1 MENSSLP
8 VQDSEKESLDKES
21 LDRDSLDKES
31 LEREIPENG
40 SLGIYGT
47 CYYFCLAVY
56 SKVSYLITHHY
67 TEIICT
73 FLTYFVLYYL
83 FPSYIYGVM
92 YWMILGVLSSIG
104 LGTGLHTFI
113 LYLAP
118 HIIAT
123 TVDNSTESY
132 WQIYKRVVGAA
143 ICWGMG
149 TAIGELPPYIL
160 SKTSH
165 ETEVNAPK
173 TGVTTHKEGLLNIF
187 KHHKLVKWIEKW
199 GFIAILLFA
208 SIPNPLFDLAGII
221 CGSLG
226 LSFWTFFLA
235 TLTGKTFIKAQ
246 IQTWFIILGSHATTL
261 EYFNVKDWIR
271 IKEDKKGSI
280 IYYASSLWQ
289 LMVIC
294 LLVYF
299 IISVIRNTAKNYY
312 IERLTAKRKK

>member
-8 VQDSEKESLDKES
+8 AQDNGHGLEKE
-21 LDRDSLDKES
+21 R
-31 LEREIPENG
+31 LEREILE
-40 SLGIYGT
+40 SASFGISGT
-47 CYYFCLAVY
+47 SYYFCLAVC
-56 SKVSYLITHHY
+56 SKLSYLVTHHT
-67 TEIICT
+67 TEIVCT
-73 FLTYFVLYYL
+73 VLTYFALYYL
-83 FPSYIYGVM
+83 FPSYIYGVL

-123 TVDNSTESY
+123 TVNYSTESY

-160 SKTSH
+160 SKTSR
-165 ETEVNAPK
+165 ETSVTVHGTETPK
-173 TGVTTHKEGLLNIF
+173 GGVLNIF
-187 KHHKLVKWIEKW
+187 KHRNLVKWIEKW

-246 IQTWFIILGSHATTL
+246 IQTWFIILGSHASTL
-261 EYFNVKDWIR
+261 EYFNIKDWLR
-271 IKEDKKGSI
+271 IKEDNRGSI
-280 IYYASSLWQ
+280 VYYISSLWQ
-289 LMVIC
+289 LIVIC

-299 IISVIRNTAKNYY
+299 VISVIRNTAKNYY
-312 IERLTAKRKK
+312 IEQLTAKQAKREKWGGVS